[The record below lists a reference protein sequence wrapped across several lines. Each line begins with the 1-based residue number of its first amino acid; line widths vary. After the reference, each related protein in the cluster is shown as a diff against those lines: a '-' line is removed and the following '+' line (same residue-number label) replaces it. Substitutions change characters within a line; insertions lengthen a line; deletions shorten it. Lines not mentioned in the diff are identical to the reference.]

1 MFLLRLLLKAA
12 PLLLFFL
19 FSKILKDTLRG
30 TPGSPGSA
38 GGARRRSSSGGGGAS
53 YTPPPGGKRDPY
65 VVLGCSPSSS
75 DEEVKKRYR
84 ELLGR
89 YHPDKFIGQNL
100 DEEFVALASRKFQEI
115 QEAYGRIRAARGL

>member
-19 FSKILKDTLRG
+19 FSKILKDMLRG
-30 TPGSPGSA
+30 APGPS
-38 GGARRRSSSGGGGAS
+38 GGARRRSSSGGSGAS

>member
-1 MFLLRLLLKAA
+1 MFLLRLLLKMA
-12 PLLLFFL
+12 PLLVFFL
-19 FSKILKDTLRG
+19 FSKILKDMLRG
-30 TPGSPGSA
+30 APGPS
-38 GGARRRSSSGGGGAS
+38 GGARRRSSSGGSGAS

>member
-1 MFLLRLLLKAA
+1 MFLFRLLLKAA

-19 FSKILKDTLRG
+19 FSKVLQDMLRG
-30 TPGSPGSA
+30 AQGSPGP
-38 GGARRRSSSGGGGAS
+38 GGARSRSSSGGGAA
-53 YTPPPGGKRDPY
+53 YAPPPGGKRDPY

-75 DEEVKKRYR
+75 DEEIKRRYR
-84 ELLGR
+84 ELLSK

-115 QEAYGRIRAARGL
+115 QEAYGRIRSARGI

>member
-19 FSKILKDTLRG
+19 FSKILKDMLHG
-30 TPGSPGSA
+30 VPGPS
-38 GGARRRSSSGGGGAS
+38 GGARRRSSSGGSGAS

>member
-1 MFLLRLLLKAA
+1 MFLFRLLLKAA

-19 FSKILKDTLRG
+19 FSKVLKDMLRG
-30 TPGSPGSA
+30 ATGPSGPSGGSRS
-38 GGARRRSSSGGGGAS
+38 RSSSRGGGAA

-75 DEEVKKRYR
+75 DEEIKKRYR
-84 ELLGR
+84 ELLAK

-100 DEEFVALASRKFQEI
+100 DEDFVALASKKFQEI
-115 QEAYGRIRAARGL
+115 QEAYGRIRSARGI